1 MPIFSNQ
8 NGKLT
13 MLNAVAFDKERALQ
27 QLVEQNLLETLD
39 MYFIASEY
47 HTGSGRIDTLAID
60 RDGAPT
66 IIEFKRNKNVN
77 VINQSLSYLKWI
89 KAQRPEFFERL
100 MFNRLGSELAESIRL
115 DWNHPRIVCV
125 AESYSRYD
133 MDTVEV
139 VPLRIDLFKYR
150 LYEGGLFSLDMVSVN
165 EQHKNRVESSQE
177 MSADAAQTIIQGM
190 KEQSGSS
197 NTTRQ
202 MFDELREKI
211 LALDENIVEKP
222 GRRTI
227 AYRLA
232 KNFCEILI
240 KKDTLVIDLR
250 PIDYQDPRGLV
261 SKIYE
266 GYVVTMNRRITL
278 SDPRD
283 LDYVF
288 CIIQQ
293 SYKNVL

>member
-288 CIIQQ
+288 GIIQQ

>member
-240 KKDTLVIDLR
+240 KKDILVIDLR

-288 CIIQQ
+288 GIIQQ

>member
-66 IIEFKRNKNVN
+66 IIEFKRNKNDN

-89 KAQRPEFFERL
+89 KAQRQEFFERL

-165 EQHKNRVESSQE
+165 EQHKNRVEASLE
-177 MSADAAQTIIQGM
+177 MSADAAQTITQGM

-222 GRRTI
+222 GRRAI

-240 KKDTLVIDLR
+240 KKDSLVIDLR

-266 GYVVTMNRRITL
+266 GYVVTMNRRVTL

-283 LDYVF
+283 LDYMF
-288 CIIQQ
+288 GIIQQ

>member
-165 EQHKNRVESSQE
+165 EQHKNRVEASQE

-278 SDPRD
+278 TEPGD

-288 CIIQQ
+288 HIVEQ
-293 SYKNVL
+293 SYQNVL

>member
-1 MPIFSNQ
+1 
-8 NGKLT
+8 
-13 MLNAVAFDKERALQ
+13 
-27 QLVEQNLLETLD
+27 
-39 MYFIASEY
+39 
-47 HTGSGRIDTLAID
+47 
-60 RDGAPT
+60 
-66 IIEFKRNKNVN
+66 
-77 VINQSLSYLKWI
+77 
-89 KAQRPEFFERL
+89 
-100 MFNRLGSELAESIRL
+100 
-115 DWNHPRIVCV
+115 
-125 AESYSRYD
+125 
-133 MDTVEV
+133 
-139 VPLRIDLFKYR
+139 
-150 LYEGGLFSLDMVSVN
+150 MVSVN
-165 EQHKNRVESSQE
+165 EQHKNRVEASQE

-250 PIDYQDPRGLV
+250 PTDYQDPRELV

-266 GYVVTMNRRITL
+266 GYAVTMNRRITL

-288 CIIQQ
+288 GIIQQ

>member
-13 MLNAVAFDKERALQ
+13 MLNAIVFDKERALQ

-39 MYFIASEY
+39 MHFIASEY
-47 HTGSGRIDTLAID
+47 HTGNGRIDTLAID

-66 IIEFKRNKNVN
+66 IIEFKRNKNDSI
-77 VINQSLSYLKWI
+77 INQSLSYLKWI

-150 LYEGGLFSLDMVSVN
+150 IYEGGLFSLDMVSVN
-165 EQHKNRVESSQE
+165 EQHKNRVEASQE

-197 NTTRQ
+197 NTARQ

-211 LALDENIVEKP
+211 LALDENIIEKP

-227 AYRLA
+227 AYRLT
-232 KNFCEILI
+232 KNFCEVLI
-240 KKDTLVIDLR
+240 KKDSLVIDLR
-250 PIDYQDPRGLV
+250 PIDYQDPRELV

-266 GYVVTMNRRITL
+266 GYVVTMNRRVML

-293 SYKNVL
+293 SYQNVL

>member
-13 MLNAVAFDKERALQ
+13 MLNAVAFNKERALQ

-47 HTGSGRIDTLAID
+47 HTGSGRVDALAID

-66 IIEFKRNKNVN
+66 IIEFKRNKNDN

-150 LYEGGLFSLDMVSVN
+150 LYEGGYSASIWFRLT
-165 EQHKNRVESSQE
+165 SS
-177 MSADAAQTIIQGM
+177 
-190 KEQSGSS
+190 
-197 NTTRQ
+197 TRT
-202 MFDELREKI
+202 
-211 LALDENIVEKP
+211 VWKP
-222 GRRTI
+222 
-227 AYRLA
+227 A
-232 KNFCEILI
+232 K
-240 KKDTLVIDLR
+240 R
-250 PIDYQDPRGLV
+250 
-261 SKIYE
+261 
-266 GYVVTMNRRITL
+266 
-278 SDPRD
+278 
-283 LDYVF
+283 
-288 CIIQQ
+288 
-293 SYKNVL
+293 